1 MKALVKTQKGKG
13 YLELKEV
20 PVPEIGDHEVLIR
33 IEAAGICGTDFH
45 IYNDEF
51 PYWPPV
57 ILGHEFSGT
66 IAAAGKRVVDWKTSD
81 RVVGEPHTLACGKC
95 YLCRT
100 GNPQICASK
109 RSPGW
114 GINGAFAE
122 YMRWPEPHLLHCV
135 PNTLRLDTAALCE
148 PLANVVSDVAL
159 NNTITLG
166 DVVVVAGVGP
176 IGIMA
181 AVVARHVGA
190 AQVILLGRNES
201 KMDIART
208 ISSISQVVDL
218 RTQNVVELVL
228 ELTHGRGADVFIDAS
243 GSAQALSMGAQL
255 IRKLGTFVGIG
266 FSDQNTIDFPYRQLM
281 MKGVKFLFNVST
293 KYESWDRSLALLESG
308 VIPHEKIITRR
319 KKIDAWKEVFED
331 PHGRESLKNIFTF

>member
-20 PVPEIGDHEVLIR
+20 PVPDIGDGEVLIKVD
-33 IEAAGICGTDFH
+33 AAGICGTDFH
-45 IYNDEF
+45 IYQDEF

-66 IAAAGKRVVDWKTSD
+66 IAAVGNNVADWKD
-81 RVVGEPHTLACGKC
+81 GDLVVGEPHTLACGKC

-114 GINGAFAE
+114 GIDGAFAE
-122 YMRWPEPHLLHCV
+122 YMRWPDPNLLH
-135 PNTLRLDTAALCE
+135 RLPQKLDLEAAVLCE

-159 NNTITLG
+159 NNVITLG
-166 DVVVVAGVGP
+166 DTVVVAGVGP

-181 AVVARHVGA
+181 AVVARHAGA
-190 AQVILLGRNES
+190 GQVILVGRNQS

-208 ISSISQVVDL
+208 ISSIDQVVDL
-218 RTQNVVELVL
+218 KTYDVVEMVL
-228 ELTHGRGADVFIDAS
+228 KVTHGRGADVFIDAS
-243 GSAQALSMGAQL
+243 GSSQLLSIGAEF

-266 FSDQNTIDFPYRQLM
+266 FPDQKTIDFPYRQLM
-281 MKGVKFLFNVST
+281 MKGVKFIFNIST
-293 KYESWDRSLALLESG
+293 KYETWDRSLMLLESG
-308 VIPHEKIITRR
+308 VIPHEKIITGRR
-319 KKIDAWKEVFED
+319 EIDAWKEVFED
-331 PHGRESLKNIFTF
+331 PHGRESLKSIFTF